1 MSMDLSIR
9 SIVSER
15 VTALAVTLFTIG
27 FWLVIATYPA
37 FFFFNALETPDTV
50 FRIEQLFSTFA
61 WIVFAIFPMLF
72 AWVRTINGRSTQP
85 LFQVAVGLWPLSIM
99 VIQITMAVRGFG
111 FYAYLGTYP
120 ILAFTDIIVP
130 LFLLAISKAVFSKE
144 S

>member
-9 SIVSER
+9 SIVTER
-15 VTALAVTLFTIG
+15 VAALAVTLSTIG

-37 FFFFNALETPDTV
+37 FFFFNALETTDPV
-50 FRIEQLFSTFA
+50 FRVEQILSTIG

-72 AWVRTINGRSTQP
+72 AWVRTLNGRSTQL
-85 LFQVAVGLWPLSIM
+85 LFQVAVGLWPLSVL
-99 VIQITMAVRGFG
+99 VIQITMAVRGYGFFG
-111 FYAYLGTYP
+111 YLSTYP
-120 ILAFTDIIVP
+120 VMAFTDFIVP